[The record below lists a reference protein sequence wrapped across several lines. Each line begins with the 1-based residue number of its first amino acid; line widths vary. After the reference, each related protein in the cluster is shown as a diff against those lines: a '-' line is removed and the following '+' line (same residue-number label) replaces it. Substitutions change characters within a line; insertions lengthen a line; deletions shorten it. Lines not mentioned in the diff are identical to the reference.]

1 MHVHRWAEF
10 APGIRQ
16 FAQSRPHLMPYFWRR
31 LMNETP
37 STITRSDRVLM
48 AALSE
53 ISEASVPRV
62 IAVLD
67 ALVRWA
73 PDAPRYAAPRDLHD
87 RVKLLRHRG
96 DAVALAD
103 AEALDALLAGVV
115 RRTAPPG
122 LLESLKAV
130 FTGEASTGAVKV
142 GDA

>member
-1 MHVHRWAEF
+1 MRVHLWAELAPDICRF
-10 APGIRQ
+10 ARRQ
-16 FAQSRPHLMPYFWRR
+16 PHLMPYFWRR

-53 ISEASVPRV
+53 ISEVSVPRV

-67 ALVRWA
+67 ALTRWA
-73 PDAPRYAAPRDLHD
+73 PEAPRPATPRDLLA
-87 RVKLLRHRG
+87 RVRLLRHRG
-96 DAVALAD
+96 DAEALAD

-122 LLESLKAV
+122 VLDALRAV
-130 FTGEASTGAVKV
+130 FTGAADVKV
-142 GDA
+142 GEA

>member
-1 MHVHRWAEF
+1 MRIDRWGDLARHLRDL
-10 APGIRQ
+10 AQRQ
-16 FAQSRPHLMPYFWRR
+16 PAVMPYFWRR
-31 LMNETP
+31 LLAESP
-37 STITRSDRVLM
+37 STLPRSDRVLM

-73 PDAPRYAAPRDLHD
+73 PEAPRPATPRDLLD
-87 RVKLLRHRG
+87 RVKLLRHRS
-96 DAVALAD
+96 DAEALAD

-122 LLESLKAV
+122 LLEALKAV
-130 FTGEASTGAVKV
+130 FTGEAITGAVKV